1 MIDAR
6 RRTTFTLALTLLVV
20 LACFTLGCG
29 GAAPQTASASATP
42 TENDFMVR
50 INQLRQSKGLAALLP
65 HPTLM
70 NKARAWSAHMAAG
83 GCGGARICHSSLPD
97 GVNVSWQKLGENV
110 GVGPSVDS
118 LTAAFIA
125 SPAHY
130 RNLVDPSWNSMGVG
144 VTIVN
149 GTIYVAEEFMQ
160 GDPPPP
166 PPPVIQA
173 GRSGAANP
181 GGGFYTLNGDGTVT
195 GYEGA
200 PVFGSP
206 KFDFDIARS
215 MAVMPDGMGYV
226 VLDGYGGVH
235 KYGTAATKL
244 AGLGNP
250 AWPGWDIA
258 RSIAISPDGKGYA
271 VLDCFGGVHSIGSAP
286 QLQAGSWN
294 WDIARSIAITP
305 DGRGIYVLDGFGG
318 IHIAGTAKGY
328 GGAYWPGWDIARSIV
343 VMPDGRGYATLDG
356 FGGIHPAGSAPR
368 PVANL
373 SRPADVWST
382 LIWKQGSYLIIN
394 RDGSAG
400 YS

>member
-1 MIDAR
+1 
-6 RRTTFTLALTLLVV
+6 
-20 LACFTLGCG
+20 
-29 GAAPQTASASATP
+29 
-42 TENDFMVR
+42 
-50 INQLRQSKGLAALLP
+50 
-65 HPTLM
+65 
-70 NKARAWSAHMAAG
+70 
-83 GCGGARICHSSLPD
+83 
-97 GVNVSWQKLGENV
+97 VNVSWQKLGENV

-130 RNLVDPSWNSMGVG
+130 RNLVDPSWDSMGVG

-250 AWPGWDIA
+250 YWPGWDIA
-258 RSIAISPDGKGYA
+258 RSISISPDGKGYA
-271 VLDCFGGVHSIGSAP
+271 ILDGYGGVHSAGTAP
-286 QLQAGSWN
+286 KLQAGYWG
-294 WDIARSIAITP
+294 WDIARSITISP
-305 DGRGIYVLDGFGG
+305 DGAGVYVLDGYGG
-318 IHIAGTAKGY
+318 VHVGGTAVYRGA
-328 GGAYWPGWDIARSIV
+328 AYWKGWDIARSIV
-343 VMPDGRGYATLDG
+343 VMPDGKGYATLDG
-356 FGGIHPAGSAPR
+356 YGGIHPAGSAPA
-368 PVANL
+368 PVVSLN
-373 SRPADVWST
+373 RGADVWST
-382 LIWKQGSYLIIN
+382 LIWKGTYLIIN
-394 RDGSAG
+394 RDGSGG